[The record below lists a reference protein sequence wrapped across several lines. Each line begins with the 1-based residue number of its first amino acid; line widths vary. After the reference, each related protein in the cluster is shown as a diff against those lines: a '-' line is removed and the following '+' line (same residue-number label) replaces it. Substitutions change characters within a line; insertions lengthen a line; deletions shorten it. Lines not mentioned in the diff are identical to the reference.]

1 MLSYLSIKVSNGQ
14 PEAVPGYDG
23 DSRVDWS
30 LKRTDDYPSALERTK
45 LSLETL
51 RNFWEADSFKSVDLT
66 FDAFVQKVCKNI
78 VKMKP
83 AVVAYDSL
91 FDFSEDMPN
100 EQNDQSQDFVEFFSK
115 FLVDHPDVMPTFVTD
130 LRDWDAFRLAMCRHD
145 QRISPSAKDDKT
157 KEREEIGKKEAAI
170 QLLSSKVAQLEEI
183 IQSERRKFIASLQS
197 SQRQQES
204 LLSLLAREYDMDVHT
219 QMPPMPITPSTHG
232 SQSPQI
238 QH

>member
-1 MLSYLSIKVSNGQ
+1 MVSFLSIKVSNRQ
-14 PEAVPGYDG
+14 IAAVPGYDG
-23 DSRVDWS
+23 DSRVEWS

-51 RNFWEADSFKSVDLT
+51 RQFWAAETFKSVDLS
-66 FDAFVQKVCKNI
+66 FDSFAQRVCRNI

-100 EQNDQSQDFVEFFSK
+100 EQDDQSQDFVEFFSK

-145 QRISPSAKDDKT
+145 ERLST
-157 KEREEIGKKEAAI
+157 TEKEEKIRDLLKEDIEKKEETI
-170 QLLSSKVAQLEEI
+170 QALSAKVAQLEEI
-183 IQSERRKFIASLQS
+183 IQSERLKFIASLQS
-197 SQRQQES
+197 SQKQQES
-204 LLSLLAREYDMDVHT
+204 LLSLLAREYDMDVNT
-219 QMPPMPITPSTHG
+219 SPVALPVTPSTRG
-232 SQSPQI
+232 SPSP
-238 QH
+238 